1 MVASLKVTLLV
12 NQLVYLKAV
21 GCLGKGNDHSCQIF
35 ALGSLE
41 MVLNINGIDLY
52 LTFEF

>member
-12 NQLVYLKAV
+12 SKLVYLKAV
-21 GCLGKGNDHSCQIF
+21 GCLGKGNDHSCWIF
-35 ALGSLE
+35 ALGSLT
-41 MVLNINGIDLY
+41 MALNINGIDLN